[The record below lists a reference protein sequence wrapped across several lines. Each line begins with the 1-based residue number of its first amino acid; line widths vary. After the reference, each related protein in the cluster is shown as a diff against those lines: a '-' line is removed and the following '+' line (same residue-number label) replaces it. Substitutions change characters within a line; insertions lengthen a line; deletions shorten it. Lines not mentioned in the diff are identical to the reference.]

1 MLEHPS
7 IERALKAYEAA
18 NALAKPAKVNGTGG
32 NFESGEGYYLSMV
45 VAWCWTV
52 FYVLDPEH
60 VRARVVALTKENRL
74 DAQTA
79 LRVVSK
85 VRDSLAISDEE
96 KALLRQ
102 EVKDTLK
109 AIAAEELDKK

>member
-1 MLEHPS
+1 M
-7 IERALKAYEAA
+7 
-18 NALAKPAKVNGTGG
+18 
-32 NFESGEGYYLSMV
+32 
-45 VAWCWTV
+45 
-52 FYVLDPEH
+52 
-60 VRARVVALTKENRL
+60 RARVVALTKENRL